1 MKSTMDDCFDEIAEI
16 IDGHR
21 RLTERYQALR
31 DAGYSLGERAFFK
44 GGVGAIK
51 YMAKE
56 TRAQVG
62 KSLLSSSYYMCVILP
77 PLKRFS
83 QLSGARDVRGRW
95 CKSTGG

>member
-16 IDGHR
+16 IEGHR

-31 DAGYSLGERAFFK
+31 DAGYVLSKRKCFK

-56 TRAQVG
+56 TRVQAG
-62 KSLLSSSYYMCVILP
+62 TTGWGNGYYMCVILP

-83 QLSGARDVRGRW
+83 QIAGARDVRGRW